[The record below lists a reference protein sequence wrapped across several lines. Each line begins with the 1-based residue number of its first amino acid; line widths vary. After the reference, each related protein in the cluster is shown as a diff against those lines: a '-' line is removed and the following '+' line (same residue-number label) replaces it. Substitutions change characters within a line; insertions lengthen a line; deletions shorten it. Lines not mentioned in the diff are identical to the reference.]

1 MRGFLEEL
9 PPEGKLGKTSCH
21 FEIELSFISYMQT
34 LKIHFNQLPEC
45 QHYSEFF
52 FPSMLVSHIIILSFT
67 VSNSKEFSM
76 CYFQLSQTP

>member
-34 LKIHFNQLPEC
+34 LKIHFNQLPE
-45 QHYSEFF
+45 
-52 FPSMLVSHIIILSFT
+52 T
-67 VSNSKEFSM
+67 VSTLLWIIFSKYAFVTHLIIVIIF
-76 CYFQLSQTP
+76 YNTK

>member
-45 QHYSEFF
+45 QHYSELFF
-52 FPSMLVSHIIILSFT
+52 SKDACDSRNNIIFHSI
-67 VSNSKEFSM
+67 N
-76 CYFQLSQTP
+76 